1 MDAERVDIF
10 MPLYVRDFLASTIGW
25 TAEEIGHYF
34 KLLAIQWDRGDQGL
48 PGDMPALERLSPGVT
63 ACWGLLAPKFPLG
76 ADGQRRNLRCEHHRA
91 GAVERRRQKS
101 EAGKR
106 GNLAKYG
113 SGSDGSA
120 DGSQSDRTAIAEPSQ
135 SDRSATDVRSPP
147 HAHAHAHAE
156 EQEGEKNTTCS
167 SSPTRPRGRPSAG
180 TKAAVS
186 WSADAGWQGITDAD
200 RSEWAAAYPGA
211 VIDQELAKATAWL
224 RANPKRCGKRNWRR
238 FLVGWLQRCQDKGGT
253 NRTPGE
259 RPGVTGP
266 APVPMDKRRY
276 WRGKAGRSMTDDE
289 YQAWMA
295 AQARDGPTSDGAS
308 VGDLLARTLTEGTR

>member
-1 MDAERVDIF
+1 MAGDWIKMRVDLF
-10 MPLYVRDFLASTIGW
+10 ADPAVVRIRRATGLDADSVVGKLHRLWSWADVHTSDGTAHGLDAQWVDELVGCVGFAAAMASTGW
-25 TAEEIGHYF
+25 LSLE
-34 KLLAIQWDRGDQGL
+34 GDGVQFVNFERHNGQ
-48 PGDMPALERLSPGVT
+48 PAKVRALRKTRMERLRGAARAT
-63 ACWGLLAPKFPLG
+63 DAPPEK
-76 ADGQRRNLRCEHHRA
+76 RREEKSR
-91 GAVERRRQKS
+91 VEDIPAAPVPTSKPP
-101 EAGKR
+101 A
-106 GNLAKYG
+106 A
-113 SGSDGSA
+113 SGSRA
-120 DGSQSDRTAIAEPSQ
+120 
-135 SDRSATDVRSPP
+135 
-147 HAHAHAHAE
+147 
-156 EQEGEKNTTCS
+156 
-167 SSPTRPRGRPSAG
+167 
-180 TKAAVS
+180 KAAVS